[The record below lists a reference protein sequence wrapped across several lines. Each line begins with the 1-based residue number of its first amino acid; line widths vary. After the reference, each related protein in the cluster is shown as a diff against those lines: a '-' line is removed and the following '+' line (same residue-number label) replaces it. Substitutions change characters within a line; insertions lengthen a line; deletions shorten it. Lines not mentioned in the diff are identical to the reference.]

1 MTPDPLTF
9 VRDALAVL
17 PDDPGAAT
25 AVDVARLSAIATGL
39 QRHIDDVHSR
49 WLELHDEVARL
60 TGVLEECRQARA
72 VLAPALRDVLLARGF
87 DDIAAAI
94 HIDPTTPVQPPKED

>member
-1 MTPDPLTF
+1 MIPAPLTF
-9 VRDALAVL
+9 VQGALALL
-17 PDDPGAAT
+17 PEDPAAAT
-25 AVDVARLSAIATGL
+25 AADVARLTAIATGL

-49 WLELHDEVARL
+49 WLELHDEVVRL

-87 DDIAAAI
+87 GDIAAAI